1 MRPYG
6 RDVEI
11 RTATADDIA
20 EIAPFFRAIV
30 ADGESYTYPDDLTDE
45 QIQELWPAPA
55 PGHTIVAVVD
65 GAIVGTARMGPNKP
79 GRGDHVGTASFM
91 VDPASSARGTGR
103 AMARWVIDW
112 HRENG
117 YRAIQFNAVVATNVR
132 AVALWQD
139 LGFRIIGTV
148 PKAYRSRTQGLVGL
162 HIMYLEL

>member
-1 MRPYG
+1 MQ
-6 RDVEI
+6 I
-11 RTATADDIA
+11 RAATTDDIA

-30 ADGESYTYPDDLTDE
+30 ADGESYTYPEGLTDQ
-45 QIQELWPAPA
+45 QIREVWLAPE
-55 PGHTIVAVVD
+55 PGHTIVAVAD

-91 VDPASSARGTGR
+91 VDPASSARGVGR
-103 AMARWVIDW
+103 AMAHWVIAW

-117 YRAIQFNAVVATNVR
+117 YRAIQFNAVVETNVR
-132 AVALWQD
+132 AVGLWED

-148 PKAYRSRTQGLVGL
+148 PKAYRSRTRGPVGL

>member
-1 MRPYG
+1 MQ
-6 RDVEI
+6 I
-11 RTATADDIA
+11 RAATPSDIG

-30 ADGESYTYPDDLTDE
+30 ADGESYTYPEGLTDQ
-45 QIQELWPAPA
+45 QIREVWPAPE

-65 GAIVGTARMGPNKP
+65 GTIVGTARMGPNKP

-91 VDPASSARGTGR
+91 VDPASSARGVGR
-103 AMARWVIDW
+103 AMAQWVIDW

-117 YRAIQFNAVVATNVR
+117 YRAIQFNAVVETNVR
-132 AVALWQD
+132 AVRLWED

-148 PKAYRSRTQGLVGL
+148 PKAYRSRTHGPVGL

>member
-1 MRPYG
+1 
-6 RDVEI
+6 VEI
-11 RTATADDIA
+11 RAADASDIA

-30 ADGESYTYPDDLTDE
+30 ADGESYTYPEDLTDD
-45 QIQELWPAPA
+45 QIRELWLAPA
-55 PGHTIVAVVD
+55 PGHTIVAVAD
-65 GAIVGTARMGPNKP
+65 GVIVGTARMGPNKP

-91 VDPASSARGTGR
+91 VDPASSARGVGR
-103 AMARWVIDW
+103 AMTRWVIDW

-117 YRAIQFNAVVATNVR
+117 YAAIQFNAVVETNGH

-148 PKAYRSRTQGLVGL
+148 PKAYRSRTHGPVGL

>member
-1 MRPYG
+1 MQ
-6 RDVEI
+6 I
-11 RTATADDIA
+11 RAATTDDIA

-30 ADGESYTYPDDLTDE
+30 ADGESYTYPEGLTDQ
-45 QIQELWPAPA
+45 QIREVWLAPE
-55 PGHTIVAVVD
+55 PGHTIVAVAD

-91 VDPASSARGTGR
+91 VDPASSARGVGR
-103 AMARWVIDW
+103 AMANWVIAW

-117 YRAIQFNAVVATNVR
+117 YRAIQFNAVVETNVR
-132 AVALWQD
+132 AVGLWED

-148 PKAYRSRTQGLVGL
+148 PKAYRSRTRGPVGL